1 MKNLLIAIFT
11 FGSIA
16 TIAQQNVDK
25 SLKIFKF
32 QPFSL
37 ITGSMNFGE
46 EIFNKSKTRSTVIG
60 LGIRYI
66 NRKNDI
72 YDNYGSV
79 SAYKQSSKWQ
89 GATASIERRFYVP
102 GFFSGDKYSFINDK
116 SQFGIYLSP
125 GLKVEYNQND
135 YDKSSFYQLPDPSK
149 PSNYNSTFYKNS
161 GRISY
166 LGIMPNMNIGLQ
178 FTLFQNLYIDTYI
191 GGGIR
196 FISQK
201 ITNQKVDTIPTNA
214 TNYGYY
220 GVNENGALTTFVI
233 KEGVQPNF
241 GFSLGLNF

>member
-1 MKNLLIAIFT
+1 MKNLLLAIFT
-11 FGSIA
+11 FVSIA
-16 TIAQQNVDK
+16 TMAQHNEDK

-89 GATASIERRFYVP
+89 GATASVERRFYVP

-125 GLKVEYNQND
+125 GVKVEYNQND
-135 YDKSSFYQLPDPSK
+135 YDKSSFYQLQDPSK
-149 PSNYNSTFYKNS
+149 PSSYNSTFYLNS
-161 GRISY
+161 GKISY
-166 LGIMPNMNIGLQ
+166 LGVMPNMNIGLQ

-214 TNYGYY
+214 MNYGYY
-220 GVNENGALTTFVI
+220 GVNDNNALTTFVI

>member
-1 MKNLLIAIFT
+1 MKNLLLAIFT
-11 FGSIA
+11 LAITTA
-16 TIAQQNVDK
+16 RAQQTDEK
-25 SLKIFKF
+25 PLKIFKF

-89 GATASIERRFYVP
+89 GATVSFERRFYVP

-135 YDKSSFYQLPDPSK
+135 YDKGGFYYTTDPTKPNNVESK
-149 PSNYNSTFYKNS
+149 FYKNS
-161 GRISY
+161 GSIRY
-166 LGIMPNMNIGLQ
+166 LGVMPNMNIGLQ

-196 FISQK
+196 FLSQK
-201 ITNQKVDTIPTNA
+201 KSNEIMDIVPPNVNSF
-214 TNYGYY
+214 GYY
-220 GVNENGALTTFVI
+220 GANDNGALTTFVI
-233 KEGVQPNF
+233 REGVQPNF